1 MVKSSLIL
9 GAIAAL
15 GTYVQAKEIKVDE
28 KKAARLYDTGVM
40 HNKLKA
46 SKEVCFPSYELSYSF
61 TNILRLFGRSRKLLV
76 LSPVSSTPHSAT
88 LSASKALQRPSRV
101 IH

>member
-9 GAIAAL
+9 GAIAAF

-46 SKEVCFPSYELSYSF
+46 SKEVCSPFCISLH
-61 TNILRLFGRSRKLLV
+61 RLLTFSGCLGEARSRRCFR
-76 LSPVSSTPHSAT
+76 
-88 LSASKALQRPSRV
+88 Q
-101 IH
+101 